1 MKNIGYVVALA
12 FALYVLTDMVN
23 WQEPKF
29 FDYSMIVIYSICFLL
44 AILNIALYFTKK
56 RG

>member
-12 FALYVLTDMVN
+12 FALYILTDMVD
-23 WQEPKF
+23 WKDPKS
-29 FDYSMIVIYSICFLL
+29 FDYSMIVIYSLCV
-44 AILNIALYFTKK
+44 ILVIVNIIVYFTKR